1 MQKNDVLLEVND
13 LETHF
18 FLREGIVRAV
28 DGVSFAIR
36 RSHTLGVLG
45 ESGCG
50 KSVTGFSILR
60 LVRSPGKIVGGS
72 MLLHREGRA
81 GASQQQEMVDLVTLD
96 PNSEAMR
103 RIRGAE
109 IAMVFQEPMT
119 SLDPVYTVGEQ
130 IIEGIVYHQQ
140 VTKQEAR
147 NRAIEMLRRV
157 NLPNPSQ
164 LVDRYPH
171 QLSGGMRQR
180 AMIAMALACRP
191 RLLIADEPTT
201 ALDVTTEAQILE
213 LMNELK
219 TELDMSILFITHNL
233 GVVAEMAE
241 DVIVMYLGRVVEQ
254 ADVRSLFHNPRHP
267 YTQALLR
274 SIPRIGQERQ
284 QRLES
289 IQGMVPAPHDLPSGC
304 PFHPR
309 CPAFMPGLC
318 DTTQPQLQ
326 AVDAGHLVSC
336 FLYDGRPLAQTAAEH
351 VQPEPAII
359 ATMP

>member
-1 MQKNDVLLEVND
+1 MQKNDVLVEVKE

-18 FLREGIVRAV
+18 FLREGIIRAV

-50 KSVTGFSILR
+50 KSVTGFSLLR
-60 LVRSPGKIVGGS
+60 LVRSPGKIVGGNI
-72 MLLHREGRA
+72 LLHLDGRS
-81 GASQQQEMVDLVTLD
+81 GASQQREIVDLVALD

-130 IIEGIVYHQQ
+130 IMEAIIYHQQ

-147 NRAIEMLRRV
+147 NRAIELLRRV
-157 NLPNPSQ
+157 NLPNPGQ
-164 LVDRYPH
+164 MVDRYPH

-180 AMIAMALACRP
+180 AMIAMALSCRP

-213 LMNELK
+213 LMNDLK
-219 TELDMSILFITHNL
+219 AELDMSILFITHNL

-254 ADVRSLFHNPRHP
+254 ADVRSLFYDPKHP

-274 SIPRIGQERQ
+274 SIPRIGQKRQ

-289 IQGMVPAPHDLPSGC
+289 IQGMVPAPHDVPSGC

-309 CPAFMPGLC
+309 CPASMPGIC
-318 DTTQPQLQ
+318 DTMRPQLRD
-326 AVDAGHLVSC
+326 VGGGHLVSC
-336 FLYDGRPLAQTAAEH
+336 FLYDGQQQEQTAAGYS
-351 VQPEPAII
+351 QPEPATID
-359 ATMP
+359 AMP